1 VTGRILSVASSVI
14 FASGLGACGGTTK
27 SSDRSSVPT
36 GGGQNSKTVI
46 EVYADRL
53 EPAVTSLPA
62 GRMVFFTL
70 RSGDGRPHKVVFRGM
85 QGAFGVPAKADLDSG
100 VGPYKPGTYPASID
114 GRPTTGRLKVG
125 AG

>member
-1 VTGRILSVASSVI
+1 VI
-14 FASGLGACGGTTK
+14 FASGLGACGGPTK
-27 SSDRSSVPT
+27 SSDRPGVT
-36 GGGQNSKTVI
+36 AEGGENTKTVI

-70 RSGDGRPHKVVFRGM
+70 RSGDGRPHKVVFRGI
-85 QGAFGVPAKADLDSG
+85 QGATIVPAKGDLDSG
-100 VGPYKPGTYPASID
+100 VGPYTPGTYPASID
-114 GRPTTGRLKVG
+114 GRPTSGRLKVG